1 MTDALRIT
9 AQSAAAAAPQPAP
22 PSHAYAAGHEVRAL
36 ASITHNAQSPET
48 QRALGR
54 LERVLTAGEPLRTDV
69 PRGFYLN
76 IRV

>member
-1 MTDALRIT
+1 MSDALKID
-9 AQSAAAAAPQPAP
+9 AQAAAAPVAPATRP
-22 PSHAYAAGHEVRAL
+22 KAYAAAREVRAL
-36 ASITHNAQSPET
+36 ASIERNAQSPET

-54 LERVLTAGEPLRTDV
+54 LERLLDADGPPRTDV